1 MKHLSMIVLLFTVTI
16 ASCNKN
22 SIDNL
27 KNTEAKTTINILN
40 QKNIENLEEPNN
52 SKSRIFDLSTTSA
65 STSKPI
71 ILQNDSS
78 LFSSYDKYTI
88 VEFR

>member
-1 MKHLSMIVLLFTVTI
+1 MKHLSMIVLLFTITI

-22 SIDNL
+22 PIDNL
-27 KNTEAKTTINILN
+27 KNTEAKNTINILN

-71 ILQNDSS
+71 ILQM
-78 LFSSYDKYTI
+78 I
-88 VEFR
+88 VHYFLAMISIL